1 MAESKFSSDLIS
13 TETYS
18 VTKELNWN
26 KIWPLAMEGK
36 LQKDHPLSQ
45 AIFKNK

>member
-18 VTKELNWN
+18 VTKEL
-26 KIWPLAMEGK
+26 
-36 LQKDHPLSQ
+36 
-45 AIFKNK
+45 KN